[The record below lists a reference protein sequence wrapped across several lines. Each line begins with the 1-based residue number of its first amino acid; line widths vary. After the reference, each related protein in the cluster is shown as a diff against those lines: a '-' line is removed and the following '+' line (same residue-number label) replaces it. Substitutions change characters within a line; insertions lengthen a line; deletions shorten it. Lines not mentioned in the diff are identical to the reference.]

1 MPRRLSLVASLIVSL
16 LCCSTS
22 GGQPPAAAPP
32 SQNAASRGYTRNV
45 AVVLYEGVE
54 VLDFGGPSE
63 VFAAAAH
70 HGARGSEPAFRLF
83 TIAPSRAPITSQ
95 GFLKVVPDYTLES
108 SPRIDI
114 LVIPGGNSNTLT
126 RDDKVVARMR
136 TLAEN
141 AELTVTVCSGA
152 FVLAKTGLLDGHD
165 ATTYYAAVESLQK
178 AAPRVRVHPG
188 RRFIDNGRSVTTAG
202 VSAGI
207 DGSLHVVARLLGQRV
222 AERTARYMEYRWTP
236 EPYLSTA
243 YRLLNPS
250 LDDRGR
256 LLQQAQLEA
265 EEQRFPDAERL
276 YRQVIAKDG
285 KDADAWYGLG
295 MLYMT
300 AKDYDRAIDAYQHV
314 GGPDKRRAMALYN
327 LACAYAQKKDRPR
340 ALDAL
345 TQAVS
350 GGVDRGHLAHDP
362 DLESLHDEP
371 RFQKLLASQ

>member
-1 MPRRLSLVASLIVSL
+1 MKRRLSLIASLL
-16 LCCSTS
+16 FAGLCCSTAS
-22 GGQPPAAAPP
+22 VQSAA
-32 SQNAASRGYTRNV
+32 QTQGAASRSYTRNV
-45 AVVLYEGVE
+45 AIVLYDGVE
-54 VLDFGGPSE
+54 VLDFSGPSE

-70 HGARGSEPAFRLF
+70 HGARGSEPAFKLF
-83 TIAPSRAPITSQ
+83 TVAATSSPITSQ
-95 GFLKVVPDYTLES
+95 GFLKVVPDYTLET

-114 LVIPGGNSNTLT
+114 LVIPGGNSGTLT
-126 RDDKVVARMR
+126 RDDKIVSRMR

-152 FVLAKTGLLDGHD
+152 FVLAKTGLLDGLD

-178 AAPRVRVHPG
+178 TAPKVRVHPG

-207 DGSLHVVARLLGQRV
+207 DGSLHVVARLLGQHV

-256 LLQQAQLEA
+256 LLQQAQIDSED
-265 EEQRFPDAERL
+265 QRIPDAERA
-276 YRQVIAKDG
+276 YRQVLAQDG
-285 KDADAWYGLG
+285 KDGDAWYGLG

-300 AKDYDRAIDAYQHV
+300 SKSYDRAIDAYQHV
-314 GGPDKRRAMALYN
+314 AAPDKRRAMAQYN
-327 LACAYAQKKDRPR
+327 LACAYAQKKDRTR
-340 ALDAL
+340 ALEAL
-345 TQAVS
+345 VQAVS
-350 GGVDRGHLAHDP
+350 GGVDRGHLEHDP
-362 DLESLHDEP
+362 DLDSLRDEP
-371 RFQKLLASQ
+371 RFQKLLASK